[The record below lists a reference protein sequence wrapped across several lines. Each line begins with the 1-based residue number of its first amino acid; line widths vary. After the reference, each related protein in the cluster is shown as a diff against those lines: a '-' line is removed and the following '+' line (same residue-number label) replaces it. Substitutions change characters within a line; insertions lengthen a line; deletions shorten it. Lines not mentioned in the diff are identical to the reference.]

1 MTSAPPGRGKPAG
14 PERSEEQQR
23 ALREVAE
30 RRSIHNNLDWLRDN
44 LLPVRVIYTDLDGTM
59 VGPFGC
65 FFRDSDYELTLRPA
79 RALLA
84 AHARNVDVMLVSGRH
99 KSQLRETAR
108 LLGCMNYVA
117 ELGTEL
123 VYNLGLEV
131 VMNTG
136 ELDLTC
142 ESVYKT
148 ILDTGVLD
156 LLLEEYPRRL
166 EMHTPWS
173 DERDCTP
180 LMRGFLDL
188 GEVRELLHENGYD
201 QFELIDNGVIPRK
214 SPTLDVPETRAYHLV
229 PRGVSKDQAVQKDQ
243 EHRGFK
249 RLETV
254 AVGDSE
260 ADLPLASA
268 VGAFFIVRNGLDA
281 NPHLAELIGSSDNVF
296 VTEGRMGNGWAE
308 VVETLLGLVE

>member
-1 MTSAPPGRGKPAG
+1 MKQPSAGAADPQKSASYVG
-14 PERSEEQQR
+14 
-23 ALREVAE
+23 EVAE
-30 RRSIHNNLDWLRDN
+30 RKSVANNLEWLRDN
-44 LLPVRVIYTDLDGTM
+44 LRPSRVIYTDIDGTL

-108 LLGCMNYVA
+108 LLGCMNYIA

-131 VMNTG
+131 ITNTG
-136 ELDLTC
+136 EFDLT
-142 ESVYKT
+142 SDSFYQS
-148 ILDTGVLD
+148 ILDTGVVD
-156 LLLEEYPRRL
+156 LLLDTYQRRL

-180 LMRGFLDL
+180 LMRGNVDLD
-188 GEVRELLHENGYD
+188 EVEALLAENGHD
-201 QFELIDNGVIPRK
+201 RFQLVDNGVIPRK

-229 PRGVSKDQAVQKDQ
+229 PRGVSKQLAVAKDQ
-243 EHRGFK
+243 KRRGFE
-249 RLETV
+249 RSEPV
-254 AVGDSE
+254 AAGDAE
-260 ADLPLASA
+260 ADLPLAES
-268 VGAFFIVRNGLDA
+268 VGAFFMVRNGLDA
-281 NPHLAELIGSSDNVF
+281 NPHLAERIDGADNVF

-308 VVETLLGLVE
+308 VVETLLGLLD